1 MLLLL
6 TPPMRGAENMA
17 LDEALME
24 RARRTGEWVFRV
36 YGWSAPTL
44 SFGRNQTAR
53 GAYDA
58 AALASR
64 GIDAVRRPTGG
75 RAILHW
81 REATYSVTGPD
92 GGAGSLRESYER
104 INRLLVAG
112 LRQLG
117 VAAAPAAERR
127 AVAPGLAPCFD
138 HPATGELVHDGRK
151 LVGSAQWR
159 HDGALLQHGSILVED
174 DQSVVPSLLA
184 THAASAVATVA
195 RPATLADAL
204 GRSPSLG
211 EVAEALFGAVR
222 REEPDSAPLHDLD
235 DLDSIVA
242 PLVARYGDDAWT
254 WRR

>member
-1 MLLLL
+1 
-6 TPPMRGAENMA
+6 MA

-44 SFGRNQTAR
+44 SLGRNQTAR

-58 AALASR
+58 EALAER
-64 GIDAVRRPTGG
+64 AIGVVRRPTGG

-112 LRQLG
+112 LRELG
-117 VAAAPAAERR
+117 VAVAPAAERR

-138 HPATGELVHDGRK
+138 HPSTGELVHDGRK

-184 THAASAVATVA
+184 THAGAVEPVA

-204 GRSPSLG
+204 GRVPSLV
-211 EVAEALFGAVR
+211 EVADALFAAVR
-222 REEPDSAPLHDLD
+222 RAEPDSRPLD
-235 DLDSIVA
+235 DRASLDAIVG
-242 PLVARYGDDAWT
+242 PLVARYRDDAWT

>member
-1 MLLLL
+1 MRLLL
-6 TPPMRGAENMA
+6 TPPMDGAANMA

-24 RARRTGEWVFRV
+24 RARRSGEWVFRV
-36 YGWSAPTL
+36 YAWSAPTL
-44 SFGRNQTAR
+44 SLGRNQTAR
-53 GAYDA
+53 GAYDP
-58 AALASR
+58 AALAER
-64 GIDAVRRPTGG
+64 GIGVVRRPTGG

-81 REATYSVTGPD
+81 REVTYSVTGPD

-112 LRQLG
+112 LRELG
-117 VAAAPAAERR
+117 VGVAPAAERR

-138 HPATGELVHDGRK
+138 HPSTGELVHEGRK

-174 DQSVVPSLLA
+174 DQTVVPTLLA
-184 THAASAVATVA
+184 TNAAPSVAPVA

-204 GRSPSLG
+204 GRTPSLDD
-211 EVAEALFGAVR
+211 VAGALFDAVR
-222 REEPDSAPLHDLD
+222 RAEPDATPLRDVAALEP
-235 DLDSIVA
+235 IVA
-242 PLVARYGDDAWT
+242 PLVRHYRDDAWT

>member
-6 TPPMRGAENMA
+6 TDPMSGVRNMA
-17 LDEALME
+17 FDEALME
-24 RARRTGEWVFRV
+24 RARRTGQWVFRV

-58 AALASR
+58 AALEAR
-64 GIDAVRRPTGG
+64 GIDVVRRPTGG

-92 GGAGSLRESYER
+92 SGAGSLRESYER

-112 LRQLG
+112 LRELG
-117 VAAAPAAERR
+117 VAVAPADERR

-138 HPATGELVHDGRK
+138 HPSTGELVHDGRK

-174 DQSVVPSLLA
+174 DQSVVPTLLA
-184 THAASAVATVA
+184 SSAAPSVAPVA

-204 GRSPSLG
+204 GRSPSLA
-211 EVAEALFGAVR
+211 EVAEALFAAVR
-222 REEPDSAPLHDLD
+222 RAEPDSAPLDDRAALD
-235 DLDSIVA
+235 RIVA
-242 PLVARYGDDAWT
+242 PLVARYRDDAWT